1 MRYKLSDL
9 FELQMGKT
17 PSRNNPN
24 YWNSNDYSWVSI
36 SDMSSYDKYVSGTKE
51 YISEQAVKESGI
63 KTIPANTVIMSFKLS
78 IGKTAIT
85 TGPIFSNEA
94 IMAFIDKK
102 TTTIDPE
109 YIFYLFSGKNWDE
122 GSNKAVMGKT
132 LNKATLSN
140 IEVDIPS
147 LDIQKERIEKLNKIS
162 ILIADKKQQLN
173 QLDEL
178 IKARFVEMFGGPKT
192 YPIKPLSDIAEY
204 RNGLTYKPTD
214 VSNDGTIVL
223 RSSNIQNMQ
232 LDLNDI
238 VRVKCDISNKKMVKE
253 NDILMCSRNGSAK
266 LVGKVA
272 LIPSLQEQMSF
283 GAFMMIIRS
292 EYYSYLMTYFQLPEF
307 RSQISTG
314 TTTINQITRYMLDK
328 VKLPVPDKASID
340 EFAAFVAQ
348 VDKSKFALQ
357 KSIISLMNLCS
368 LWYNIS
374 NMFSSGYM
382 GRLELIRALPTK
394 EEKAKASRLVL
405 REVLEQIFPEK
416 SAKKKKKYS
425 LLELIDC
432 SPIRNYVNDDQI
444 TESLHFIRIIGIRAE
459 HNQPV
464 REKDVK
470 IAVK

>member
-24 YWNSNDYSWVSI
+24 YWDSNDYSWVSI

-178 IKARFVEMFGGPKT
+178 IKARFVEMFGDRN
-192 YPIKPLSDIAEY
+192 YDIKPF
-204 RNGLTYKPTD
+204 KD
-214 VSNDGTIVL
+214 VCDELFAGG
-223 RSSNIQNMQ
+223 
-232 LDLNDI
+232 D
-238 VRVKCDISNKKMVKE
+238 VKKDRTV
-253 NDILMCSRNGSAK
+253 
-266 LVGKVA
+266 KVA
-272 LIPSLQEQMSF
+272 DANHP
-283 GAFMMIIRS
+283 
-292 EYYSYLMTYFQLPEF
+292 Y
-307 RSQISTG
+307 
-314 TTTINQITRYMLDK
+314 
-328 VKLPVPDKASID
+328 
-340 EFAAFVAQ
+340 
-348 VDKSKFALQ
+348 
-357 KSIISLMNLCS
+357 
-368 LWYNIS
+368 
-374 NMFSSGYM
+374 
-382 GRLELIRALPTK
+382 
-394 EEKAKASRLVL
+394 
-405 REVLEQIFPEK
+405 
-416 SAKKKKKYS
+416 
-425 LLELIDC
+425 
-432 SPIRNYVNDDQI
+432 
-444 TESLHFIRIIGIRAE
+444 
-459 HNQPV
+459 
-464 REKDVK
+464 
-470 IAVK
+470 